1 MQVEITI
8 TNPAG
13 LHARPA
19 AEFVKRAKASP
30 SKITVTANDKT
41 VNAKSMLGILKL
53 GATQGTTIAIAIDGD
68 DADQVITDFEALLS
82 VEG

>member
-1 MQVEITI
+1 MQIEITI
-8 TNPAG
+8 TNPSG

-19 AEFVKRAKASP
+19 AGFVKRAKAS
-30 SKITVTANDKT
+30 SSNITVTANDKT

-53 GATQGTTIAIAIDGD
+53 GATQGTTISVEVDGD
-68 DADQVITDFEALLS
+68 DAAEVISDFTDLLS

>member
-30 SKITVTANDKT
+30 SKITVTSGEKT
-41 VNAKSMLGILKL
+41 VDAKSMLGILKL
-53 GATQGTTIAIAIDGD
+53 GATHGTTISVEVDGD
-68 DADQVITDFEALLS
+68 DADQVIADFTALLS